1 MTTKFTD
8 RYGALTSIVDSTT
21 SYSFTDSKG
30 DTYTFEVYPIN
41 ITKDDINNALEQIK
55 NPRIWFVVYKTSIT
69 PPTER
74 QIKHALTEGLL
85 LVLSINCTIIDNYGI
100 PHQVIYNK
108 EKEKYEIMVSKISQ
122 LIDKT
127 IKVSS
132 FSDRLIT
139 VIKDS
144 EDPSSLVVGLDN
156 STRIILNNLYGK
168 IDEQEEIITN
178 LQNNSGGGSELEMK
192 VLDLERRLQE
202 LEMRLGR

>member
-1 MTTKFTD
+1 MATFTD
-8 RYGALTSIVDSTT
+8 RYGALTSIVDSKN

-30 DTYTFEVYPIN
+30 NNYTFEVYPIN
-41 ITKDDINNALEQIK
+41 ITKDDIDNALAEIQ
-55 NPRIWFVVYKTSIT
+55 NPKIWFVAYKTSIT
-69 PPTER
+69 PPIER
-74 QIKHALTEGLL
+74 QINQALTEGLL

-100 PHQVIYNK
+100 SHQVVYSK
-108 EKEKYEIMVSKISQ
+108 EKGKYQIIVSKISQ

-144 EDPSSLVVGLDN
+144 DDPSSLVLGLDN

-168 IDEQEEIITN
+168 IDEQEVIITN
-178 LQNNSGGGSELEMK
+178 LQNNSGGGGELEMK
-192 VLDLERRLQE
+192 VLDLERRVQE